1 MNIEYIET
9 MNITPLPP
17 IDQKLIDF
25 KLTPEVKI
33 GEILEGVV
41 EEVLENKTY
50 LFKLK
55 GFTFKARSPL
65 TLNKHDRIQ
74 VEIKSLEPS
83 RIVFKLLPKTTKDSS
98 SATNIGTAKEY
109 LYFSTSN
116 LSSLGMNN
124 LAVKKFETDEEIS
137 STGTISKYDA
147 LDILLEMSK
156 LGKVLVKMT
165 RVEGLSYYQIVVEDK
180 NIKEFVEENI
190 QNLLTD
196 LKNAGY
202 VISNI
207 NCTINPNLKTKKF
220 SFDTTLSKTEKG
232 YSRVDVIA

>member
-17 IDQKLIDF
+17 IDQNLIDF

>member
-1 MNIEYIET
+1 

-17 IDQKLIDF
+17 IDQNLIDF

>member
-1 MNIEYIET
+1 